1 MAMRGLIIANKD
13 YKNEE
18 LVNLPNVAKDSEM
31 MKEMLGR
38 HGYKVT
44 LYEEVIDIGEKLEEF
59 KKEVALEEIE
69 RLHFHFSGHGA
80 NNARI
85 FVEQHDL
92 KPWNVKGSK
101 SDTKTTKTPV
111 GECLYGTNGDLCSV
125 HDIKRKLLDCGSKVS
140 KITITLDCC
149 RVQYRNRGGPETR
162 QVVRLRE
169 NQALQSGEQK
179 KIAVI
184 SGALDLHPVD
194 DNASLTKE
202 LYKVTDAGKKP
213 KLLTHLAKAV
223 NDSWEKRGVPQMSKI
238 DLVEVGENWTKYMWP
253 TAKIWLESKGGD
265 GGEEVEECEKGEGD
279 EGEPEMSYA
288 TATEVR
294 KLQKRIEL
302 LEQKGQMKGNI
313 DSDEHKKR
321 ESSISDSPIKKL
333 KKM

>member
-1 MAMRGLIIANKD
+1 MAMRGLIIANKE

-18 LVNLPNVAKDSEM
+18 LINLPNVANDSKM
-31 MKEMLGR
+31 MNEMLGIR

-44 LYEEVIDIGEKLEEF
+44 LYEDVTDIGAKLEEF
-59 KKEVALEEIE
+59 KEEVGLEEIE

-85 FVEQHDL
+85 VVDQHDL
-92 KPWNVKGSK
+92 TTEDLKRIKEGHQ

-111 GECLYGTNGDLCSV
+111 GECLYGTTGDLFSV

-169 NQALQSGEQK
+169 KQPLQSDEQK

-184 SGALDLHPVD
+184 SGALEFHPVD

-202 LYKVTDAGKKP
+202 LYKVTDAGRKP
-213 KLLTHLAKAV
+213 ILLTHLAKAV
-223 NDSWEKRGVPQMSKI
+223 NDSWEK
-238 DLVEVGENWTKYMWP
+238 
-253 TAKIWLESKGGD
+253 A
-265 GGEEVEECEKGEGD
+265 
-279 EGEPEMSYA
+279 
-288 TATEVR
+288 
-294 KLQKRIEL
+294 
-302 LEQKGQMKGNI
+302 
-313 DSDEHKKR
+313 
-321 ESSISDSPIKKL
+321 
-333 KKM
+333 